1 MNEFFVGAAGF
12 MAFKALDKA
21 VLEPIATNIGRKL
34 VARYLGPACNHL
46 DIALATFG
54 VDCDPEAIVRDY
66 LDQEP
71 EELSPE
77 QVKVCHDIRRRRQ
90 NEVAARNCRK
100 RKMDTID
107 ELQRQ
112 LEQV

>member
-21 VLEPIATNIGRKL
+21 ILEPIAKNIGQKL
-34 VARYLGPACNHL
+34 VSRYLGPACNHL

-66 LDQEP
+66 LDLE

-77 QVKVCHDIRRRRQ
+77 QVEQIVEAVFQVWDIR
-90 NEVAARNCRK
+90 VAASGTLGRPS
-100 RKMDTID
+100 TT
-107 ELQRQ
+107 
-112 LEQV
+112 

>member
-77 QVKVCHDIRRRRQ
+77 QVEQIVEAVFQIWDIR
-90 NEVAARNCRK
+90 VAASGTLGRPS
-100 RKMDTID
+100 TP
-107 ELQRQ
+107 
-112 LEQV
+112 